1 MTYWLIKSEPHVWS
15 WEDQVEKQVTFWD
28 GVRNYQA
35 SNNLKAMKIGDLA
48 FFYHSGKEKTIMGI
62 VEIVKSY
69 YPDSSDP
76 SGRFGMVDVKA
87 VRSFADPVSLKK
99 IIDLFKVKK
108 EDALKAVESIKQE
121 FNEKSSHGVYLSVN
135 DNGISF
141 KTKPEYFDVISGSL
155 EVKPI
160 KFTGPQLETLSII
173 AYKQP
178 VTKNE
183 IDAVRGF
190 DSSSTL
196 KFLLEKNLIKVAGRK
211 EIVGRPLIYK
221 TGDYFLEVFNLKNLN
236 DLPSVKEM
244 DDFAKKSVLEALN
257 GSDSDIKTKETSEE
271 PALFE

>member
-1 MTYWLIKSEPHVWS
+1 MSNHILLN
-15 WEDQVEKQVTFWD
+15 
-28 GVRNYQA
+28 NY
-35 SNNLKAMKIGDLA
+35 SDDL
-48 FFYHSGKEKTIMGI
+48 
-62 VEIVKSY
+62 
-69 YPDSSDP
+69 DSLVP
-76 SGRFGMVDVKA
+76 A
-87 VRSFADPVSLKK
+87 IEAIIFAAEEPVSLKK

>member
-1 MTYWLIKSEPHVWS
+1 MTNRILLNNYGDDFDSLAPAIEAVIFASE
-15 WEDQVEKQVTFWD
+15 E
-28 GVRNYQA
+28 
-35 SNNLKAMKIGDLA
+35 
-48 FFYHSGKEKTIMGI
+48 
-62 VEIVKSY
+62 
-69 YPDSSDP
+69 
-76 SGRFGMVDVKA
+76 
-87 VRSFADPVSLKK
+87 PVPLKK
-99 IIDLFKVKK
+99 LTDLFKVKK
-108 EDALKAVESIKQE
+108 EDVLKAVESIKLE
-121 FNEKSSHGVYLSVN
+121 FNEKSNHGIYLSVN

-141 KTKPEYFDVISGSL
+141 KTKPEYFDAISGSL
-155 EVKPI
+155 EIKPV

-190 DSSSTL
+190 DSSGTL

-221 TGDYFLEVFNLKNLN
+221 TSDYFLEVFNLKNLN

-244 DDFAKKSVLEALN
+244 DDFGRKNALESLNGNDN
-257 GSDSDIKTKETSEE
+257 GSDDETKEE

>member
-1 MTYWLIKSEPHVWS
+1 MSNHILLNNYSDDLDSLVPAIEAIIFASE
-15 WEDQVEKQVTFWD
+15 E
-28 GVRNYQA
+28 
-35 SNNLKAMKIGDLA
+35 
-48 FFYHSGKEKTIMGI
+48 
-62 VEIVKSY
+62 
-69 YPDSSDP
+69 
-76 SGRFGMVDVKA
+76 
-87 VRSFADPVSLKK
+87 PVSLKK

>member
-1 MTYWLIKSEPHVWS
+1 MTNRILLNNYSDDFDSLAPAIEAVIFASE
-15 WEDQVEKQVTFWD
+15 E
-28 GVRNYQA
+28 
-35 SNNLKAMKIGDLA
+35 
-48 FFYHSGKEKTIMGI
+48 
-62 VEIVKSY
+62 
-69 YPDSSDP
+69 
-76 SGRFGMVDVKA
+76 
-87 VRSFADPVSLKK
+87 PVSLKK
-99 IIDLFKVKK
+99 LTDLFKVKK
-108 EDALKAVESIKQE
+108 EEVLKAVESIKLE
-121 FNEKSSHGVYLSVN
+121 FNEKSNHGIYLAVN

-141 KTKPEYFDVISGSL
+141 KTKPEYFDAISGSL
-155 EVKPI
+155 EIKPI

-190 DSSSTL
+190 DSSGTL

-221 TGDYFLEVFNLKNLN
+221 TSDYFLEVFNLKNLN

-244 DDFAKKSVLEALN
+244 DDFGKKSVLEALSGNDN
-257 GSDSDIKTKETSEE
+257 GSDETKEE

>member
-1 MTYWLIKSEPHVWS
+1 MTNRILLNNYSDDFDSLTSAIEAVIFASE
-15 WEDQVEKQVTFWD
+15 E
-28 GVRNYQA
+28 
-35 SNNLKAMKIGDLA
+35 
-48 FFYHSGKEKTIMGI
+48 
-62 VEIVKSY
+62 
-69 YPDSSDP
+69 
-76 SGRFGMVDVKA
+76 
-87 VRSFADPVSLKK
+87 PVSLKK
-99 IIDLFKVKK
+99 LTDLFKVKK
-108 EDALKAVESIKQE
+108 EEVLKAVESIKLE
-121 FNEKSSHGVYLSVN
+121 FNEKSNHGIYLSVN

-141 KTKPEYFDVISGSL
+141 KTKPEYFDAISGSL
-155 EVKPI
+155 EIKPI

-190 DSSSTL
+190 DSSGTL

-221 TGDYFLEVFNLKNLN
+221 TSDYFLEVFNLKNLN

-244 DDFAKKSVLEALN
+244 DDFGKKSVLEALSGNDN
-257 GSDSDIKTKETSEE
+257 GSETEKE